1 MTSRITDMREYQ
13 GLYQQMLAFSAPLA
27 ESSLEGNLLELVKMR
42 ASQINGCAYCLA
54 MHARDALQQGERAD
68 RLFVLD
74 AWRETSWFSDRERAA
89 LAWTEALTTLTN
101 REVPDAVFEQVRAK
115 FSERELAD
123 LTLAVLAI
131 NSWNRINVAFHPPP
145 VPFEITAPE
154 REPVSA
160 D

>member
-1 MTSRITDMREYQ
+1 MTSRMTDKREFQ
-13 GLYQQMLAFSAPLA
+13 TLYQQMLAFGAPLQ
-27 ESSLEGNLLELVKMR
+27 ECSIEKSILELVKMR

-54 MHARDALQQGERAD
+54 MHARDALKHGERAD

-74 AWRETSWFSDRERAA
+74 AWRETDWFSDRERAA

-101 REVPDAVFEQVRAK
+101 REVPDEVFAEVREQ
-115 FSERELAD
+115 FSERELSD

-131 NSWNRINVAFHPPP
+131 NSWNRINVAFHTPPE
-145 VPFEITAPE
+145 PFEIPAPE
-154 REPVSA
+154 RETVSV

>member
-13 GLYQQMLAFSAPLA
+13 TLYRQMLAFGAPLK
-27 ESSLEGNLLELVKMR
+27 ESNIEQGILELVEMR

-54 MHARDALQQGERAD
+54 MHSRDALQHGERAD

-74 AWRETSWFSDRERAA
+74 AWRETSWFSNRERAA
-89 LAWTEALTTLTN
+89 LAWTEALTTLPN
-101 REVPDAVFEQVRAK
+101 REVSDAVVEQARAE
-115 FSERELAD
+115 FSERELSD

-131 NSWNRINVAFHPPP
+131 NSWNRINVAFHTQPE
-145 VPFEITAPE
+145 PFEIAAE
-154 REPVSA
+154 REAISA